1 MSSVSGILNKTKT
14 PKKKKKK
21 GEEYGNN
28 GYIVFSKT
36 QKVRNERYYHSNFHL
51 GQSLALNKFEVF
63 FFFFGET
70 NNLKLFLKPIM

>member
-1 MSSVSGILNKTKT
+1 MLFRSKEER
-14 PKKKKKK
+14 KKEERRKK

-63 FFFFGET
+63 FFWGET
-70 NNLKLFLKPIM
+70 NNLELFLKPIM